1 MAEINTLP
9 IEGES
14 VDKIFHVA
22 DVHLRNYKRHDE
34 YKEVFRRLYKEIDER
49 KTENSLI
56 VVVGD
61 VVHSKADMSP
71 ELVDMVTE
79 FLGNLADRLPTILT
93 PGNHDCL
100 ENNPDRM
107 DALTPIVQAM
117 QHPDLHYVFE
127 TGLYKARDVVF
138 SHMNFMDDAENY
150 IPASEI
156 PDQYRKVALY
166 HDVVDRAVTDYG
178 YTLESDEVSEQT
190 FIGFEA
196 AMLGDIHRRQQISE
210 KRTEKVRVTK
220 DEAKDYVGGGWDLAE
235 KDNGVALLKRNW
247 PEARYCGSLLQQ
259 NHGEDVGHGFLV
271 WDLDGEI
278 EKPEYVELEN
288 EYGFYTLHVDKA
300 SLPIRPDI
308 PEKPRLRLKVQ
319 NTSGV
324 EVRRITEDVRDLYN
338 IQQLSVMRVEDDGQ
352 TLSGEKEAA
361 AIGDLT
367 SVSYQNDL
375 ITDYVQRNFP
385 ATDEVINEI
394 RDINAQ
400 LNKQLDDDDLVNNIK
415 WRPKKFEF
423 SNMFSYGENNV
434 IDFEKMGGIV
444 GLFSENATGK
454 SSILDALCFCLF
466 DKSTRAYKTDQILNN
481 NSDWFEC
488 KLTFEI
494 DGTTYVIH
502 RKGEKERD
510 RIPVDVQFYR
520 VNEDGTRENLNGE
533 QRYDT
538 NANIR
543 EYVGEYEDFILTTL
557 SVQNDNTLFIEKSQS
572 ERKDTLARFMGLNV
586 FDELYTEAR
595 DKSNHI
601 ESLLEEHDES
611 ELKSKIERCKEKRE
625 EKKSQRE
632 RLKEKKSDLE
642 NRKEDLVSEIMD
654 LNKQMSDIG
663 EIDLDIDSLKS
674 RYVSLRKDIENLE
687 DKLEAKAIRKREL
700 EQAIQGLNSYLTQ
713 FDAEQLENRK
723 KKQDR
728 LEDQIGDIKTD
739 LKYKRR
745 DLENARKEQEHLS
758 HQEFDPDCEYCVE
771 RNERDARKLEEVE
784 NEIDELT
791 LEIDDLE
798 SKLEEAKR
806 QRNPD
811 VEEEW
816 NKYQEKKEA
825 KRKQERKLSNVK
837 VKHSDVA
844 AELRDKQDGV
854 EEIEEKIEKYNNA
867 KDQIEEND
875 KLEKAASQL
884 NEELSGVK
892 DEIAAIQDKLKSIH
906 SDIRVLERDQETAE
920 ENLSKVEGLAT
931 KYQAYEY
938 YIESVKRDGVPY
950 ERISRFIPQ
959 IEQHINSILSQI
971 VDFGVVLEVDG
982 KNINAFIV
990 YDEDNFWALELGSG
1004 MEKFVSSLAIRAA
1017 LIDISNLPR
1026 PNFLAID
1033 EGFGNLDTEN
1043 MNSVYQLFDYLKTSF
1058 KFIMVISHIDVMRD
1072 EVDDLMEIE
1081 TGEYSSVMY

>member
-1 MAEINTLP
+1 MSEET
-9 IEGES
+9 
-14 VDKIFHVA
+14 VTV
-22 DVHLRNYKRHDE
+22 KR
-34 YKEVFRRLYKEIDER
+34 K
-49 KTENSLI
+49 
-56 VVVGD
+56 
-61 VVHSKADMSP
+61 
-71 ELVDMVTE
+71 
-79 FLGNLADRLPTILT
+79 
-93 PGNHDCL
+93 
-100 ENNPDRM
+100 
-107 DALTPIVQAM
+107 
-117 QHPDLHYVFE
+117 
-127 TGLYKARDVVF
+127 
-138 SHMNFMDDAENY
+138 
-150 IPASEI
+150 
-156 PDQYRKVALY
+156 
-166 HDVVDRAVTDYG
+166 
-178 YTLESDEVSEQT
+178 
-190 FIGFEA
+190 
-196 AMLGDIHRRQQISE
+196 
-210 KRTEKVRVTK
+210 
-220 DEAKDYVGGGWDLAE
+220 
-235 KDNGVALLKRNW
+235 W
-247 PEARYCGSLLQQ
+247 PEAHYVGSCIQQ
-259 NHGEDVGHGFLV
+259 NHGEDIGHGFLV
-271 WDLDGEI
+271 WDFESGI

-288 EYGFYTLHVDKA
+288 EYGYYTLNVDSA

-308 PEKPRLRLKVQ
+308 PEKPRLRLKVK
-319 NTSGV
+319 NTPGV

-338 IQQLSVMRVEDDGQ
+338 IQQLSVMRVEEDGEGMENGNAD
-352 TLSGEKEAA
+352 S

-385 ATDEVINEI
+385 ATDGVIGEI

-481 NSDWFEC
+481 QSDWFEC

-520 VNEDGTRENLNGE
+520 VHEDGTRESLNGE

-595 DKSNHI
+595 NKSKHI

-625 EKKSQRE
+625 EKKDRRE

-642 NRKEDLVSEIMD
+642 TQKDDLVSEIMD
-654 LNKQMSDIG
+654 INKQMSDIG
-663 EIDLDIDSLKS
+663 EIDLDIDGLKN
-674 RYVSLRKDIENLE
+674 RYVSLRKDIEDLE
-687 DKLEAKAIRKREL
+687 EKLEAKAIRKREL
-700 EQAIQGLNSYLTQ
+700 EQAIQGLDSYLTQ
-713 FDAEQLENRK
+713 FDGEQLENRK
-723 KKQDR
+723 EKQDR
-728 LEDQIGDIKTD
+728 LKDQISDIKTD

-745 DLENARKEQEHLS
+745 DLENAREEQEHLS
-758 HQEFDPDCEYCVE
+758 HQEFDPDCEYCVK

-784 NEIDELT
+784 NEIDDLT
-791 LEIDDLE
+791 ADIDDLE

-806 QRNPD
+806 QRNPE

-816 NKYQEKKEA
+816 NTYQEKKEA

-837 VKHSDVA
+837 VKHSDIA
-844 AELRDKQDGV
+844 NELRKKQDGV
-854 EEIEEKIEKYNNA
+854 EEIEEKIETYNEA

-875 KLEKAASQL
+875 RLEKMASQL
-884 NEELSGVK
+884 NEDLSSVKSEIEEVQEELK
-892 DEIAAIQDKLKSIH
+892 NIH
-906 SDIRVLERDQETAE
+906 SDIRVLEREQQSAE

-950 ERISRFIPQ
+950 ELISRFIPQ

-971 VDFGVVLEVDG
+971 VDFGIVLEVDG

-990 YDEDNFWALELGSG
+990 YDEENFWALELGSG

-1081 TGEYSSVMY
+1081 AGEYSSVMY